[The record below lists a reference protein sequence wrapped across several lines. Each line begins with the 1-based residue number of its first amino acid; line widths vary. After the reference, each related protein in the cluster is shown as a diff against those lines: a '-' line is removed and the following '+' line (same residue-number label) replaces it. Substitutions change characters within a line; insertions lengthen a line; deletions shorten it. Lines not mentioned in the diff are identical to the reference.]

1 MKRVIIHVLMAIVG
15 ATLGNTFLPEFWV
28 MIHQRQF
35 ENNSVVNSLIGAIIF
50 LIFSFIFI
58 RLLLNFVDRIDH
70 VVATINIPKITLGF
84 VGGVVGLII
93 GAIASIPLW
102 ILRTP
107 VLSTI
112 VPFLLMM
119 LTIYVG
125 YSISSRREADIYKFF
140 NRKKAAT
147 GDKTEKTEK
156 VEKTDRKDRRKH
168 KNYAKLLDTSVLID
182 GRILDILKTGF
193 LDGEII
199 VPNFVLL
206 ELQLLSDSN
215 DNLKRAKGR
224 RGLDLVN
231 DMKSFAKVTVSNK
244 DYNDIHEVDTKL
256 LRYATETGA
265 ALVTNDFNLN
275 KVAEIQGVQ
284 VLNINDLANAV
295 KPQLIVGDTLDIL
308 IVKKG
313 TERRQGIGY
322 LADGTMIVVEE
333 TADMLNK
340 TVTIEVTK
348 SLQTSAGRM
357 IFGELAQ

>member
-1 MKRVIIHVLMAIVG
+1 MKRIIIHALMAIVG
-15 ATLGNTFLPEFWV
+15 ATLGDTFLPEFWV
-28 MIHQRQF
+28 LVHQRQF
-35 ENNSVVNSLIGAIIF
+35 ENNAVVNSLIGAIIF

-58 RLLLNFVDRIDH
+58 RLLLNFVEKIDQTI
-70 VVATINIPKITLGF
+70 ATINIPKITWGF
-84 VGGVVGLII
+84 MGGVIGLVI

-107 VLSTI
+107 ILSTI
-112 VPFLLMM
+112 IPFLLMM

-125 YSISSRREADIYKFF
+125 YSISSKREADIFKFF
-140 NRKKAAT
+140 SRKKAAVA
-147 GDKTEKTEK
+147 EKAEK
-156 VEKTDRKDRRKH
+156 PEKREKRKN

-182 GRILDILKTGF
+182 GRIFDILKTGF

-231 DMKSFAKVTVSNK
+231 DMKEIAKVTVTSK
-244 DYNDIHEVDTKL
+244 DYSDIHEVDTKL
-256 LRYATETGA
+256 LRYASETGA

-295 KPQLIVGDTLDIL
+295 KPQLIVGDKLDIQ

-322 LADGTMIVVEE
+322 LPDGTMIVVEE
-333 TADMLNK
+333 TADLIDK
-340 TVTIEVTK
+340 TVKIEVTK
-348 SLQTSAGRM
+348 TLQTSAGRM
-357 IFGELAQ
+357 IFGELAR

>member
-1 MKRVIIHVLMAIVG
+1 MKRIIIHALMAIVG
-15 ATLGNTFLPEFWV
+15 AVLGETFLPEFWV
-28 MIHQRQF
+28 LIRQRQF
-35 ENNSVVNSLIGAIIF
+35 EHNAVVNSLTGAIIF

-58 RLLLNFVDRIDH
+58 RLLLNFVEKLDETI
-70 VVATINIPKITLGF
+70 ATVNIPKMTLGF
-84 VGGVVGLII
+84 VGAVVGLII
-93 GAIASIPLW
+93 GAIASVPLW
-102 ILRTP
+102 ILRIP
-107 VLSTI
+107 ILSTI
-112 VPFLLMM
+112 IPFLLMM
-119 LTIYVG
+119 LAVYIG
-125 YSISSRREADIYKFF
+125 YSISSKREADIFKFF
-140 NRKKAAT
+140 TRKKVPSAEKP
-147 GDKTEKTEK
+147 DKKDK
-156 VEKTDRKDRRKH
+156 RKP

-182 GRILDILKTGF
+182 GRIFDILKTGF

-231 DMKSFAKVTVSNK
+231 DMKEIAKVTVSDK
-244 DYNDIHEVDTKL
+244 DYRDIHEVDTKL
-256 LRYATETGA
+256 LRYASETGA

-322 LADGTMIVVEE
+322 LPDGTMIVVEE
-333 TADMLNK
+333 TADKIDK

-357 IFGELAQ
+357 IFGELVR

>member
-1 MKRVIIHVLMAIVG
+1 MRRIIIHALMAVIG
-15 ATLGNTFLPEFWV
+15 ATLGDSFLPEFWV
-28 MIHQRQF
+28 LVHQRQF
-35 ENNSVVNSLIGAIIF
+35 EHNAVVNSLVGAIIF

-58 RLLLNFVDRIDH
+58 RLLLNFVEKIDEA
-70 VVATINIPKITLGF
+70 VATINIQKITWGF
-84 VGGVVGLII
+84 IGAVIGLII
-93 GAIASIPLW
+93 GAIASIPFW

-107 VLSTI
+107 ILSTI
-112 VPFLLMM
+112 VPFLLMI

-125 YSISSRREADIYKFF
+125 YSISSRREADIFKIFSR
-140 NRKKAAT
+140 RKT
-147 GDKTEKTEK
+147 SEKTASD
-156 VEKTDRKDRRKH
+156 TDKKKH
-168 KNYAKLLDTSVLID
+168 QKNYAKLLDTSVLID
-182 GRILDILKTGF
+182 GRIFDILKTGF

-206 ELQLLSDSN
+206 EMQLLSDSN

-231 DMKSFAKVTVSNK
+231 EMKDIAKVTVSGK
-244 DYNDIHEVDTKL
+244 DYEDIHEVDTKL
-256 LRYATETGA
+256 LRYASETGA

-275 KVAEIQGVQ
+275 KVAEIQGVK

-295 KPQLIVGDTLDIL
+295 KPQLLVGDTLEL
-308 IVKKG
+308 VIVKKG

-333 TADMLNK
+333 TADK
-340 TVTIEVTK
+340 IDQTVRVAVTK

>member
-1 MKRVIIHVLMAIVG
+1 MKRIIIHALMAIVG
-15 ATLGNTFLPEFWV
+15 ATLGQTFLPDFWV
-28 MIHQRQF
+28 LIHQRQF
-35 ENNSVVNSLIGAIIF
+35 ENNAVVNSLIGAIIF
-50 LIFSFIFI
+50 LIFSFLFI
-58 RLLLNFVDRIDH
+58 RLLLNFVEKLDDII
-70 VVATINIPKITLGF
+70 ATINIPKITLGF
-84 VGGVVGLII
+84 VGAVVGLII

-102 ILRTP
+102 ILRIP
-107 VLSTI
+107 ILSTI
-112 VPFLLMM
+112 IPFLLMM
-119 LTIYVG
+119 LMVYIG
-125 YSISSRREADIYKFF
+125 YSISSKREADIFKFF
-140 NRKKAAT
+140 IRKKTPAP
-147 GDKTEKTEK
+147 
-156 VEKTDRKDRRKH
+156 EKTDRKERRKQ

-182 GRILDILKTGF
+182 GRIFDILKTGF

-231 DMKSFAKVTVSNK
+231 EMKEFAKVTVSDK
-244 DYNDIHEVDTKL
+244 DYQDIHEVDTKL
-256 LRYATETGA
+256 LRYASETGA

-275 KVAEIQGVQ
+275 KVAEIQGVK

-295 KPQLIVGDTLDIL
+295 KPQLVVGDTLDIL

-322 LADGTMIVVEE
+322 LPDGTMIVVEE
-333 TADMLNK
+333 TADKIDK

-357 IFGELAQ
+357 IFGELAR